1 MWILEW
7 LLGFYVSNMEEKS
20 PIVAGIL
27 SLFIPG
33 LGQIY
38 NGQVGKGFLC
48 IVLTVILF
56 ILIFLLIG
64 ILLYPIWILL
74 CAYDAYKT
82 AQIINEG
89 DEPPFI
95 PF

>member
-1 MWILEW
+1 MKK
-7 LLGFYVSNMEEKS
+7 MDEKS
-20 PIVAGIL
+20 PILAGIL

-48 IVLTVILF
+48 IVLAVILF

-64 ILLYPIWILL
+64 LFLYPIWIIL